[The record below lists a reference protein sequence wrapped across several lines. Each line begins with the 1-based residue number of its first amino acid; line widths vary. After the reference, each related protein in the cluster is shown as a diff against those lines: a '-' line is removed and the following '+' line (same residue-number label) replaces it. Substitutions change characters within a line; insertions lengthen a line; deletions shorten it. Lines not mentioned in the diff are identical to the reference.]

1 MSQISSYNQL
11 PLALSAS
18 DIAPLLGVS
27 KAQVYALM
35 HANIIPTLRIG
46 KRMTSPRDL
55 FLEWMNQQVGKK
67 I

>member
-1 MSQISSYNQL
+1 MKQVSTYDQM

-55 FLEWMNQQVGKK
+55 FLEWMNHQVGKN

>member
-1 MSQISSYNQL
+1 MKQVSTYDQL
-11 PLALSAS
+11 PLALSAA

-55 FLEWMNQQVGKK
+55 FLEWMNQQVGKN

>member
-1 MSQISSYNQL
+1 MKRASTYEQL
-11 PLALSAS
+11 PLALSAA
-18 DIAPLLGVS
+18 DIALLLGVS

-55 FLEWMNQQVGKK
+55 FLEWMNQQIGKN

>member
-1 MSQISSYNQL
+1 MKQVSTYDQL

-27 KAQVYALM
+27 KAQVYTLM

-55 FLEWMNQQVGKK
+55 FLEWMNQQVGKN